1 MLFYQF
7 SITQSQ
13 AGERACYQG
22 EQWRRGKGK
31 QGGRGQ
37 HNTPCRQAPSFIHSF
52 IHFIHAL
59 LTCVVCVVVVV
70 IAAVVGVVA
79 PSCCCCCCCFCH
91 SLVETSVFLPRVQK
105 GFLFFLF
112 FVSAFGPQFL
122 FSFSF
127 LFFGILS
134 SPLFFFGSP
143 GLPFVVVLVVVVVA
157 AATCA
162 LLLPPLGPFWLT
174 KLA

>member
-1 MLFYQF
+1 M
-7 SITQSQ
+7 
-13 AGERACYQG
+13 
-22 EQWRRGKGK
+22 
-31 QGGRGQ
+31 
-37 HNTPCRQAPSFIHSF
+37 
-52 IHFIHAL
+52 
-59 LTCVVCVVVVV
+59 CVVVVV
-70 IAAVVGVVA
+70 IAAVVVSVVVVA
-79 PSCCCCCCCFCH
+79 PSCCCCCCFCH

-105 GFLFFLF
+105 GFLFFCF

-127 LFFGILS
+127 LFFGILF
-134 SPLFFFGSP
+134 PLFFGSP
-143 GLPFVVVLVVVVVA
+143 GLPFVVVLVVVAVVVVVA